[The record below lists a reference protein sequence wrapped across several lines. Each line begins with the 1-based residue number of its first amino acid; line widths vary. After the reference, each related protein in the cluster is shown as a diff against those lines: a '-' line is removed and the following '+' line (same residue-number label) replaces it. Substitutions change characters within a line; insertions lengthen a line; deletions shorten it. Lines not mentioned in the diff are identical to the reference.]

1 MLRGAIVAQSVVS
14 WPHVA
19 MSDEILRWKRPRA
32 GRKKTVEYD
41 GFLEAISK

>member
-1 MLRGAIVAQSVVS
+1 MGHAVVS
-14 WPHVA
+14 APHVA

-32 GRKKTVEYD
+32 RRKKTVEYD